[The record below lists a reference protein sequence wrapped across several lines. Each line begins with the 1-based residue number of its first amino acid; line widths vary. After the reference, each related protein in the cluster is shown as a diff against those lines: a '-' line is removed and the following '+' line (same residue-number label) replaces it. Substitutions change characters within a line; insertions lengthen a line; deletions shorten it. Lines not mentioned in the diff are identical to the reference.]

1 MEKEGREFKITD
13 IQTELVDNK
22 ILTIAVPAYNAAK
35 FLPRSLEPFTELDQA
50 AKESLEVIIV
60 NDGSKDNTAEIAQQY
75 VDKYPEMF
83 KVVNKENGGHG
94 SGVNYGMQHGVGMY
108 YYVLDADD
116 WLNPQA
122 LTLTLDKLKAMRK
135 AFLQDSSSPLPDLLL
150 VDYTYENIEEGKN
163 RISLKKQVP
172 VEKFFQ
178 FHESKSFTQGTYL
191 TMHSMIYRR
200 QILHDASLVLPEH
213 CFYVDNLLAYIPLPY
228 CRQIYYLP
236 VELYHYEVGRDDQ
249 SVNENNFIKRID
261 QQIRVTKLLTQA
273 YHLYSDLPGKENQ
286 KIRQYLLHYLAAMYT
301 VSVVHLIMIDTPESK
316 EKIRNLWH
324 FLQTFDKK
332 MYAAVRRSLPNVL
345 LNLPLGNKA
354 IGMFYHVVKKIFKFN

>member
-1 MEKEGREFKITD
+1 M
-13 IQTELVDNK
+13 
-22 ILTIAVPAYNAAK
+22 
-35 FLPRSLEPFTELDQA
+35 
-50 AKESLEVIIV
+50 
-60 NDGSKDNTAEIAQQY
+60 
-75 VDKYPEMF
+75 
-83 KVVNKENGGHG
+83 
-94 SGVNYGMQHGVGMY
+94 
-108 YYVLDADD
+108 
-116 WLNPQA
+116 
-122 LTLTLDKLKAMRK
+122 
-135 AFLQDSSSPLPDLLL
+135 
-150 VDYTYENIEEGKN
+150 
-163 RISLKKQVP
+163 
-172 VEKFFQ
+172 
-178 FHESKSFTQGTYL
+178 

-286 KIRQYLLHYLAAMYT
+286 KIRQYLMHYLAAMYT
-301 VSVVHLIMIDTPESK
+301 VSVVHLIMIDTPEAK
-316 EKIRNLWH
+316 EKIRDLWH

-354 IGMFYHVVKKIFKFN
+354 IGMFYNVVKKIFKFN